1 VSLPP
6 TVARGPG
13 KRWPAGPTRRG
24 PALLVWLL
32 MALAACSPHGSA
44 GHPGAGGSSPAA
56 PASPTPSPV
65 SSTAWSEQVV
75 PLMPAG
81 SGPEAPGTPYAASS
95 GAIYGLA
102 GAPFRYQAGGG
113 APVFGPSIPD
123 ASGLVLAGS
132 SVWVVTNPGAS
143 DTAELYQLDPAS
155 LSVVSRQ
162 QIPVPLEPLPGSGGE
177 DAVQEAAV
185 AASAGST
192 FFWLGA
198 GTDLFKVNVTSGTWS
213 GPYPAGE
220 EIDSMSID
228 PNGRLLY
235 LGGQTLEGTAVAKE
249 LNATTGTTLRQVSE
263 PAAIAGIQVSA
274 TGNGVWISF
283 RGGLAGSAE
292 LLSATGLA
300 RLEPPAGFSNAASS
314 ETYEQIGGL
323 LAEVSDGV
331 LWVSGP
337 SVLACADPATAA
349 VKASEVLGSQVTIV
363 AATGVLYAS
372 DPVGL
377 AVIDP
382 PAVCF
387 GSR

>member
-1 VSLPP
+1 M
-6 TVARGPG
+6 
-13 KRWPAGPTRRG
+13 PAGPG
-24 PALLVWLL
+24 PA
-32 MALAACSPHGSA
+32 
-44 GHPGAGGSSPAA
+44 
-56 PASPTPSPV
+56 
-65 SSTAWSEQVV
+65 
-75 PLMPAG
+75 
-81 SGPEAPGTPYAASS
+81 APGTPYAAGS
-95 GAIYGLA
+95 GAVYGLA
-102 GAPFRYQAGGG
+102 GAPFRYPAGGG

-132 SVWVVTNPGAS
+132 SVWVVTNPGAG

-185 AASAGST
+185 AASAGSG

-198 GTDLFKVNVTSGTWS
+198 GTDLFKVNAVSGAWS

-228 PNGRLLY
+228 PNGRMLY

-249 LNATTGTTLRQVSE
+249 LNATTGSALRQVSE

-292 LLSATGLA
+292 LLSASSLA
-300 RLEPPAGFSNAASS
+300 RLEPPAGYSGASS
-314 ETYEQIGGL
+314 SGTFEQIGGL
-323 LAEVSDGV
+323 VAEVSDGA

-349 VKASEVLGSQVTIV
+349 VKASEVLGTQVTML

-372 DPVGL
+372 DPAGL

-382 PAVCF
+382 PAECF
-387 GSR
+387 S